1 MSDKRVLFITGASTG
16 IGEATARA
24 AVADGW
30 RVALTARSAD
40 KLQALA
46 QDLGSDN
53 ALAIG
58 MDVQSYDAQWSA
70 VAKTIDRFGR
80 IDAVF
85 ANAGRGGVPGGYS
98 EGDPD
103 AWRDMI
109 LTNVYGLAV
118 TLRATLAELKRTRGH
133 LVITSSIAGRRH
145 VDGSVY
151 GATKWAA
158 SAIGY
163 NVRGE
168 LRGTGVRVTT
178 LEPGM
183 VDTPFFE
190 DPKPDALRPEN
201 VADAVLF
208 ALGQPASVTIDEVTV
223 LPTPKDA

>member
-1 MSDKRVLFITGASTG
+1 MSDKRVLFITGGSTG

-30 RVALTARSAD
+30 RVALTARSAE

-46 QDLGSDN
+46 EELGRDN
-53 ALAIG
+53 ALAIS
-58 MDVQSYDAQWSA
+58 MDVQDYAAQQSA
-70 VAKTIDRFGR
+70 VAKTIEQFGR

-109 LTNVYGLAV
+109 LTNVFGLAL

-145 VDGSVY
+145 IDGSVY

-158 SAIGY
+158 SAMGY

-183 VDTPFFE
+183 VDTPFFD

-201 VADAVLF
+201 VADAVMF
-208 ALGQPASVTIDEVTV
+208 ALGQPATVTIDEVTV
-223 LPTPKDA
+223 LPTPRGA